1 MLMAGRLDMGHAR
14 ALLAV
19 DAATQVQLG
28 HQVVLKGL
36 SVREAE
42 ALVARRQRAPS
53 GPGRTAPPRSR
64 DLERL
69 EEELSDALA
78 ATVRLQVDAR
88 GRGRVVIQVSGLD
101 QLDGIVAR
109 LKG

>member
-1 MLMAGRLDMGHAR
+1 
-14 ALLAV
+14 
-19 DAATQVQLG
+19 
-28 HQVVLKGL
+28 
-36 SVREAE
+36 
-42 ALVARRQRAPS
+42 
-53 GPGRTAPPRSR
+53 
-64 DLERL
+64 L